1 MLVSIVHDFAVLYSS
16 RVHQKLKK
24 WSDGRLKYYELN
36 RKIEV
41 LSDEG
46 FLVSSDFYPHSA
58 LPPLE
63 TGVFAEGSTY
73 ALPSNRLM
81 VEFVEYVGCS
91 ERDISKLY
99 QKHKK
104 GETLVVP
111 ERPIKIEVKQEKTTE
126 LAGDVAKMRL
136 PRVGLRRPKRPSRQ
150 VEVTRFVKKMTV
162 EERLELLQ
170 NRNPS
175 KTTRVLPGTNR
186 QCIRLYRELGIS
198 SELGI
203 NSELHPVHGHR
214 EVGGDQEIGEQR
226 IERGS
231 RGNSKEKQKSISLD
245 FSEPIHSNCQV
256 DSGSR
261 VDSRGRRIDNE
272 NLTHTHQDHRDNEV
286 PESPGRGSENLT
298 IDVDDRRRGT
308 HDPRHVNAIKTSV
321 CDDRSQLNIPES
333 EIRAATPNTSLH
345 HSALVSPSGP
355 DPNINSG
362 DELSDS
368 EDDDDFMEL
377 VRLLRHQQTEPN
389 TA

>member
-175 KTTRVLPGTNR
+175 RATRVLPGTNR

-198 SELGI
+198 G
-203 NSELHPVHGHR
+203 ELHPVHGLR
-214 EVGGDQEIGEQR
+214 EVGGDQEIDEQR
-226 IERGS
+226 FERGR
-231 RGNSKEKQKSISLD
+231 RGNLNEKQKSID
-245 FSEPIHSNCQV
+245 FDLSEVYHANGQV
-256 DSGSR
+256 DSGRR
-261 VDSRGRRIDNE
+261 VDSGGSRIDNE
-272 NLTHTHQDHRDNEV
+272 NLTEDHRDNEA
-286 PESPGRGSENLT
+286 PESPGRGTENLT

-308 HDPRHVNAIKTSV
+308 HDPRNVNAIKTSV

-333 EIRAATPNTSLH
+333 EIRAASPNTSLH

-362 DELSDS
+362 DELSGS